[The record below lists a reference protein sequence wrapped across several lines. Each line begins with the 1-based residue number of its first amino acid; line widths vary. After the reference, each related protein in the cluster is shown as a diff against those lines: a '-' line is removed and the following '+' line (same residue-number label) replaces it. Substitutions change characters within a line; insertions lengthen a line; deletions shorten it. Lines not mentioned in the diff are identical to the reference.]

1 MENPNKDNL
10 ISVKQKDYLEE
21 DKPIR
26 GQNFVCLSFIS
37 PENVIDNKNVYF
49 FNEFI
54 KDFST
59 KLNELFDNLKLK
71 YGEESTHM
79 DTLKDYYEYLFDQK
93 MLQAQYKYFIDENSS
108 SLERD
113 YLEKNNFQT
122 SIRGVKVRGT
132 YDSMREA
139 EVRAEV
145 LKRTDPSHN
154 LFIGQVGCWVPFDPS
169 PETIENKEYGETQ
182 LNTLMKGY
190 NDNEV
195 ARDAHFED
203 RKKEMME
210 RKVKHA
216 DNKETVEILE
226 GHVESK
232 GIDEIENEIIETDP
246 WMRNKMSQS
255 KTTETE
261 NVGEHNVELDE

>member
-1 MENPNKDNL
+1 MENSNKDNL

-54 KDFST
+54 KDFSL

-71 YGEESTHM
+71 YGEESSHM

-93 MLQAQYKYFIDENSS
+93 MLQAQYKYYVDENSNT
-108 SLERD
+108 LEKN
-113 YLEKNNFQT
+113 YLETNNFQT
-122 SIRGVKVRGT
+122 SVRGVKIRGS
-132 YDSMREA
+132 YDSFQEA
-139 EVRAEV
+139 EIRAEV
-145 LKRTDPSHN
+145 LKRQDPKHN

-169 PETIENKEYGETQ
+169 PETVENKEYGETQ

-190 NDNEV
+190 NENE
-195 ARDAHFED
+195 ASKDIHFEE
-203 RKKEMME
+203 RKQEMMN
-210 RKVKHA
+210 RKVLHSE
-216 DNKETVEILE
+216 NNESLEISQE
-226 GHVESK
+226 HEESK
-232 GIDEIENEIIETDP
+232 GTNETENEIIDTNVDP
-246 WMRNKMSQS
+246 WMRNKLSQVKIDES
-255 KTTETE
+255 TEEAETKP
-261 NVGEHNVELDE
+261 